1 MKVLSGGR
9 ARAPGPGHRA
19 ASGKLLALPAAVL
32 EPGEGRGRTTATPHT
47 PHQPARL
54 LLWLLGLIL
63 LTVSSDCLGRMS
75 HEAKEAE
82 LQSLRRQIAALSEH
96 LKQARST
103 ESAVQRE
110 LRITETS
117 IGDIAGELRDVGRQL
132 AAAQGQLAELRREK
146 ERLATKLAAHRKTLA
161 KQVRAAYITGNQDY
175 LKLLLNQENPAALDR
190 MLTYYRYFSRARAE
204 QIQRVE
210 SELLRLE
217 TVQRDISRQQKLL
230 RSLQAR
236 ARERKTAQQVQRQER
251 ALILKRLQKQIRQGG
266 HELDGLKANEKE
278 LERLLK
284 ALREAFEDIPRALDR
299 RKSFSQRRGQLPWPA
314 QGKLRHRFGT
324 SRNRGGLKWQG
335 VLINAPAG
343 KPVTAIHHGR
353 VAFADW
359 LRGFGLL
366 VIIDHGKGYMSLYGH
381 NQSLLKETGDWVET
395 GDFVAT
401 VGDSGGLAR
410 PGLYF
415 EIRRHGTPQNPSRWC
430 SRG

>member
-1 MKVLSGGR
+1 MKELPGGR
-9 ARAPGPGHRA
+9 AQAPGPGHRA
-19 ASGKLLALPAAVL
+19 GSGKLLASPAAAL
-32 EPGEGRGRTTATPHT
+32 GARERRGRTTATPHT
-47 PHQPARL
+47 SHQPGRL
-54 LLWLLGLIL
+54 LLWLLGLTL

-75 HEAKEAE
+75 HEVKEAE

-103 ESAVQRE
+103 ESAVQSE

-117 IGDIAGELRDVGRQL
+117 IGGIANELRDIGRRLAAVQEQL
-132 AAAQGQLAELRREK
+132 ARLRREK
-146 ERLATKLAAHRKTLA
+146 EQLATKLAAHRQTLA

-175 LKLLLNQENPAALDR
+175 LKLLLNQEDPAALER

-210 SELLRLE
+210 AELLRLE
-217 TVQRDISRQQKLL
+217 TVQREISRQQELL

-236 ARERKTAQQVQRQER
+236 ARERKTAQEAQRQER
-251 ALILKRLQKQIRQGG
+251 ALILKRLQKEIRQGG

-335 VLINAPAG
+335 VLINAPMG
-343 KPVTAIHHGR
+343 RPVAAIHHGR
-353 VAFADW
+353 IAFADW

-366 VIIDHGKGYMSLYGH
+366 IIIDHGNGYMSLYGH

-395 GDFVAT
+395 GDSVAT
-401 VGDSGGLAR
+401 VGDSGGLASS
-410 PGLYF
+410 GLYF
-415 EIRRHGTPQNPSRWC
+415 EIRRFGIPQNPSRWC
-430 SRG
+430 SSG